1 MAHIEHLT
9 ERTPQ
14 VSPDELLAGFHPSY
28 RFGVVSFDTYRPDP
42 AQPTQTEAVEALR
55 SFAAGIGTGKKSLLG
70 RIFGGKSPQTKA
82 GIYLDGGFGVG
93 KTHLL
98 ASLWHAAPGPKAF
111 GTFVEYTNL
120 VGALS
125 FRKTVEVL
133 SGYQLVC
140 IDEFELDDPGDTV
153 LMSRLMRE
161 LSDAGVKLAA
171 TSNTLPGSLGEGR
184 FAAVD
189 FQREIQ
195 VLADQFDVLRIDG
208 EDFRHR
214 GLAEAPEPEDDDS
227 LEATATGRYPDQV
240 LAVDDF
246 GALVK
251 HLATVHPSRYRQ
263 LVADIDVLVLHNV
276 HTITEQAL
284 ALRFVVL
291 ADRLYDKDVPIV
303 ASGKPFSGLFT
314 EEMMAGGYQKKY
326 FRAVSRLT
334 ALAREGQQVEEAV
347 L

>member
-1 MAHIEHLT
+1 MAKIIHLT
-9 ERTPQ
+9 QTTPNLS
-14 VSPDELLAGFHPSY
+14 VDELLAGFHPSY
-28 RFGVVSFDTYRPDP
+28 RFGEVSFNTYRPDP
-42 AQPTQTEAVEALR
+42 NQPSQAEAVSKL
-55 SFAAGIGTGKKSLLG
+55 SNFAQTVGKNNGGGLFSKLFGKKVTAKNG
-70 RIFGGKSPQTKA
+70 M
-82 GIYLDGGFGVG
+82 YLDGGFGVG

-98 ASLWHAAPGPKAF
+98 ASLWHASPGPKAF

-125 FRKTVEVL
+125 FRRTVEVL
-133 SGYQLVC
+133 SEYKLVC

-171 TSNTLPGSLGEGR
+171 TSNTLPGALGEGR

-189 FQREIQ
+189 FQREIKT
-195 VLADQFDVLRIDG
+195 LSEQFDVHRVDG
-208 EDFRHR
+208 VDFRHR
-214 GLAEAPEPEDDDS
+214 GLPDAPQPLDDS
-227 LEATATGRYPDQV
+227 AIEGFATERYPEAT

-246 GALVK
+246 AELVA
-251 HLATVHPSRYRQ
+251 HLHKVHPSRYRQ
-263 LVADIDVLVLHNV
+263 LLAQTDALVLHNV
-276 HTITEQAL
+276 DTITDQSI

-303 ASGKPFSGLFT
+303 ASGKPFSELFT
-314 EEMMAGGYQKKY
+314 AEMMAGGYQKKY
-326 FRAVSRLT
+326 YRAVSRLT
-334 ALAREGQQVEEAV
+334 ALAREGQVGEPA